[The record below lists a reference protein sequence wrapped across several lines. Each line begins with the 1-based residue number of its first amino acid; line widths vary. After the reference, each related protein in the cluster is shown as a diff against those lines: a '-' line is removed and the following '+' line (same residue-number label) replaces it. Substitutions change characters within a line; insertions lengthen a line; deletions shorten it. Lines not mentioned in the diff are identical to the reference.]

1 MSWDNF
7 IDNTAYWLEVASNR
21 MARRALHVE
30 AKSLTKMSEDD
41 NIAEWI
47 AFLPEKSL
55 TKTLRRDVRTILA
68 KKLAE
73 KAQKSEKTTSGKK
86 DKSERVCPPEDIED

>member
-1 MSWDNF
+1 MSWDNLLE
-7 IDNTAYWLEVASNR
+7 NTGYWLEVASNR

-30 AKSLTKMSEDD
+30 AKSLSKFAEDE
-41 NIAEWI
+41 NIGEWL

-55 TKTLRRDVRTILA
+55 TKSLKRDVQTVLA

-73 KAQKSEKTTSGKK
+73 KATHNQGKSEK
-86 DKSERVCPPEDIED
+86 VCPEDAI

>member
-1 MSWDNF
+1 MSWDNLVE
-7 IDNTAYWLEVASNR
+7 NAGYWLEVASNR

-30 AKSLTKMSEDD
+30 AKSLNKFSEDEA
-41 NIAEWI
+41 IAEWI

-55 TKTLRRDVRTILA
+55 TKSLKRDVKTVLA

-73 KAQKSEKTTSGKK
+73 KATTSKQDESK
-86 DKSERVCPPEDIED
+86 VCPEDAI

>member
-1 MSWDNF
+1 MSWDNL
-7 IDNTAYWLEVASNR
+7 IENTGYWLEVASNR

-30 AKSLTKMSEDD
+30 AKSLTKFSEDE
-41 NIAEWI
+41 NIGEWL

-55 TKTLRRDVRTILA
+55 TKSLKRDVKTVLA

-73 KAQKSEKTTSGKK
+73 KAEKTTFKQ
-86 DKSERVCPPEDIED
+86 DKNEKTYPDETQE

>member
-1 MSWDNF
+1 MSWDNLVE
-7 IDNTAYWLEVASNR
+7 NAGYWLEVASNR

-30 AKSLTKMSEDD
+30 AKSLSKFSEDD
-41 NIAEWI
+41 AIAEWI

-55 TKTLRRDVRTILA
+55 TKSLKRDVKTVLA

-73 KAQKSEKTTSGKK
+73 KATHNQDKSEK
-86 DKSERVCPPEDIED
+86 VCPEDAI